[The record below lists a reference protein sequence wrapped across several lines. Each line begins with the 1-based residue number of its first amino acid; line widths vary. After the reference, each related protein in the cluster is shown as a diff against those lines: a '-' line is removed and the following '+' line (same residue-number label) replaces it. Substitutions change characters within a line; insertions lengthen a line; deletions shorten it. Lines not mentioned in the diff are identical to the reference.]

1 MKQLVRGLQ
10 DVQSLNIVHRDMK
23 LANVLL
29 HFPDKPQIEQ
39 LTGTMKKQ
47 FLRKVD
53 LTKVNFQVKISDW
66 GLSTIMNENKS

>member
-1 MKQLVRGLQ
+1 
-10 DVQSLNIVHRDMK
+10 MK

-66 GLSTIMNENKS
+66 GLSTIMSENKS